1 MFSRKKTNPYSVGLL
16 GMFVPQV
23 EDLTMAKASH
33 PYHIFAKPIGSICNL
48 NCDYCY
54 YLKKESFYP
63 EEKSFRMPDDIL
75 EDYILQH
82 IETCPDQ
89 VIGFAWHGG
98 EPTLLGLDYFRKVVE
113 LQRKHRP
120 SDRRIVNGI
129 QTNGTLLDENW
140 CRFLAEEGFSVGI
153 SLDGPQEV
161 HDSHRLTKGGKP
173 THSQAMRGYELLRK
187 HRIACDILCVVHGQN
202 VHRPTEVYRFFKQI
216 KAAYIGFLPLVETRP
231 KTDGAVSSSTVPS
244 EAFGAFLC
252 TIFDEWMSQDI
263 GQVKIQMFEETT
275 TTALG
280 QEHTLCIF
288 KKTCGDVPVIEHSGD
303 FFACD
308 HFVDK
313 EHLFGNIREARLVD
327 LIEGPAQRAF
337 GQAKWDTLPRYCLDC
352 EVLPLCNGGCPKV
365 RILRT
370 PDGEAGLNY
379 LCAGYKRFFSHCR
392 FFLAELSALWHRE
405 AEGAKTPPRPAARTQ
420 ANPRIGRNDPCP
432 CGSGKKYKKCCMGK

>member
-1 MFSRKKTNPYSVGLL
+1 MP
-16 GMFVPQV
+16 
-23 EDLTMAKASH
+23 KASR
-33 PYHIFAKPIGSICNL
+33 PYQIFAKPIGSICNL
-48 NCDYCY
+48 RCDYCY
-54 YLKKESFYP
+54 YLQKQSLYP
-63 EEKSFRMPDDIL
+63 EEKSLRMPDDLL
-75 EDYILQH
+75 EEYIRRH
-82 IETCPDQ
+82 IETCPDP
-89 VIGFAWHGG
+89 VISFAWHGG
-98 EPTLLGLDYFRKVVE
+98 EPTLLGLDYFRKIVE

-120 SDRRIVNGI
+120 SRRRIVNGI
-129 QTNGTLLDENW
+129 QTNGTLLDEPW

-173 THSQAMRGYELLRK
+173 THSQTMRGYELLLK
-187 HRIACDILCVVHGQN
+187 HRIACDILCVVHSYN

-216 KAAYIGFLPLVETRP
+216 KAAYIGFLPLVEPRP
-231 KTDGAVSSSTVPS
+231 ETDEAVSPRTVPS

-252 TIFDEWMSQDI
+252 TIFDEWMREDI
-263 GQVKIQMFEETT
+263 GQVRIQMFEETAR
-275 TTALG
+275 TALG

-288 KKTCGDVPVIEHSGD
+288 KKTCGDVPVIEHNGD

-313 EHLFGNIREARLVD
+313 AHLFGNIRETRLVD

-337 GQAKWDTLPRYCLDC
+337 GQAKWDTLPRYCLEC
-352 EVLPLCNGGCPKV
+352 EVLPLCNGGCPKD

-370 PDGEAGLNY
+370 PDGESGLNY
-379 LCAGYKRFFSHCR
+379 LCAGYKRFFTLCR
-392 FFLAELSALWHRE
+392 PFLAELSSLRNRAAEE
-405 AEGAKTPPRPAARTQ
+405 AKIPPRPATRAQ